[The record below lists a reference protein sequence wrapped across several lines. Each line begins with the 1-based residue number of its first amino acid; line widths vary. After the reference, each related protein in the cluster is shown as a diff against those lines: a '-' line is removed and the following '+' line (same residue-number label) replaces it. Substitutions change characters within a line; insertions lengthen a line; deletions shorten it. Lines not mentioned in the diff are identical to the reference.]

1 MERKEKYF
9 ECIFTDG
16 TREDFEHLC
25 TTVEEFGINKD
36 MIVFKSKNYTTNYFV
51 TLQIIPKSQIKQIIN
66 HYADSDLEKVFED
79 L

>member
-36 MIVFKSKNYTTNYFV
+36 MIVLSQK
-51 TLQIIPKSQIKQIIN
+51 IIQPII
-66 HYADSDLEKVFED
+66 L
-79 L
+79 

>member
-66 HYADSDLEKVFED
+66 HYADSDLEKVLED